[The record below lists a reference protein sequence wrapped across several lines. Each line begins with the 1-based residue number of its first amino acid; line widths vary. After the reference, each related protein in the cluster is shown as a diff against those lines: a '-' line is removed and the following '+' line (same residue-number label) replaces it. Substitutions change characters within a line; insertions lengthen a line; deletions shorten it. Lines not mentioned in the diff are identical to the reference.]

1 MEEIISKVLTIFGI
15 VSLCIIIVLVI
26 VYFYGIR
33 HLAYLKFIQNLP
45 AEEWHSVEY
54 SNNYKDYMNKKA
66 VDDRYV
72 DRHAYNTMKSII
84 IQVNK
89 EKLKEGDAE

>member
-1 MEEIISKVLTIFGI
+1 MEEFINTLLTIFGI
-15 VSLCIIIVLVI
+15 ASLCIMIILVI

-33 HLAYLKFIQNLP
+33 HLAYLKFIQDLP

-54 SNNYKDYMNKKA
+54 SKNYKDYMNKKA
-66 VDDRYV
+66 EGDRYV

-84 IQVNK
+84 VRANE
-89 EKLKEGDAE
+89 EKLREGKVE

>member
-1 MEEIISKVLTIFGI
+1 MEEIIDKVLTIFGI
-15 VSLCIIIVLVI
+15 ASLCIMIILVI

-33 HLAYLKFIQNLP
+33 HLAYLKFIQDLP
-45 AEEWHSVEY
+45 AEEWNSVEY
-54 SNNYKDYMNKKA
+54 SKNYKDYMNKKA
-66 VDDRYV
+66 EGDRYV

-89 EKLKEGDAE
+89 DKEKEVE